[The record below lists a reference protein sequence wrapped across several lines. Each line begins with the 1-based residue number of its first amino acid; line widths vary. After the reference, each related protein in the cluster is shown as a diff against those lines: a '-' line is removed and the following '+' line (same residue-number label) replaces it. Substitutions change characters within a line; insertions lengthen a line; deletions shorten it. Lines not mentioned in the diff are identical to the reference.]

1 MILLRNMDP
10 VPSPDVQRPKRFEFP
25 PGDKERLT
33 HYLFRYPAKF
43 HPPVVRH
50 LIQTYTASDA
60 TVLDPF
66 CGSGTL
72 LVEAG
77 VCGRSAIG
85 IDVDPLAV
93 FVSNVKAHRYRISAL
108 RESCA
113 NVLATLDHV
122 ARPESEYE
130 RRQFVDIKPE
140 TVARA
145 IRDEQLSVP
154 AIPNIY
160 HWFRHYVVVD
170 LARILRRIQKADI
183 PATHHDFL
191 LLCFA
196 AILRASSNA
205 DPVPVSGLEVTSYMK
220 QKDVDGRVVNP
231 FNLFRRAVAR
241 ALDDVQAFQG
251 RVVQHTRLSASRGD
265 ATRLTSCLSNTV
277 DVVITSPPYNSAVDY
292 YRRHLLEMFWLG
304 FTASHEER
312 LQLLPKYIGRSRV
325 RRGHPYVASGAINTP
340 LIRAWDADIRCRH
353 RDRADAFKHYV
364 VAMGKAVQEITRALK
379 PGGRA
384 LFVVGQSRWNGRTIP
399 TDQLFVELA
408 GASMRLTDHL
418 WYPVA
423 NRYMSYSRRNG
434 ANINREYVLVFEK
447 PS

>member
-160 HWFRHYVVVD
+160 HWFRHYVVVVSWWISRAFFAVFKR
-170 LARILRRIQKADI
+170 LISPRR
-183 PATHHDFL
+183 TTTSFS
-191 LLCFA
+191 FA
-196 AILRASSNA
+196 LPR
-205 DPVPVSGLEVTSYMK
+205 YC
-220 QKDVDGRVVNP
+220 
-231 FNLFRRAVAR
+231 
-241 ALDDVQAFQG
+241 AL
-251 RVVQHTRLSASRGD
+251 
-265 ATRLTSCLSNTV
+265 
-277 DVVITSPPYNSAVDY
+277 PP
-292 YRRHLLEMFWLG
+292 M
-304 FTASHEER
+304 
-312 LQLLPKYIGRSRV
+312 P
-325 RRGHPYVASGAINTP
+325 
-340 LIRAWDADIRCRH
+340 IRCPCP
-353 RDRADAFKHYV
+353 
-364 VAMGKAVQEITRALK
+364 ALK
-379 PGGRA
+379 
-384 LFVVGQSRWNGRTIP
+384 
-399 TDQLFVELA
+399 
-408 GASMRLTDHL
+408 
-418 WYPVA
+418 
-423 NRYMSYSRRNG
+423 
-434 ANINREYVLVFEK
+434 
-447 PS
+447 